1 MFTVEFVLSRH
12 RTTAPLRLR
21 LGRMAPLFSQFQYT
35 HTFIGVFL
43 LKTKCTKEK
52 FTLLPLTPSSF
63 GREIIKMKRII
74 IIRVHVR

>member
-12 RTTAPLRLR
+12 RTPLPLRLR
-21 LGRMAPLFSQFQYT
+21 RGRIATLLSQYHYT
-35 HTFIGVFL
+35 HAFIAVFS

-74 IIRVHVR
+74 IIRIR